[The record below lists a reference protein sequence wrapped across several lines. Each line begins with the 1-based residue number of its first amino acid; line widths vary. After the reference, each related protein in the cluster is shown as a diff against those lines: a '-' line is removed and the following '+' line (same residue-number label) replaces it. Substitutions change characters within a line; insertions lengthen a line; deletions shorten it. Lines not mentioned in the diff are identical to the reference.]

1 MNAINPAHYQK
12 GGVECI
18 EAIEAS
24 MTAEA
29 FKGFLKGNCIKYL
42 YRYENKNGIE
52 DLKKAEWYLLRLTAL
67 IENEVA
73 FENKITQAISDA
85 LSVNYDP
92 DDHLKSSGCP
102 DGFVYYQE
110 CVKGPQRA
118 CSILYATTTPHINC
132 SKGRGRKRLLFHA
145 MAKYAEWPR
154 TMLPS
159 QTDQCGHLQS
169 YGNESN

>member
-52 DLKKAEWYLLRLTAL
+52 DLKKAEWYLLRLIATR
-67 IENEVA
+67 ENEVA
-73 FENKITQAISDA
+73 FEDNITRTISEA

-92 DDHLKSSGCP
+92 DDYQLPSGCP
-102 DGFVYYQE
+102 DGF
-110 CVKGPQRA
+110 CP
-118 CSILYATTTPHINC
+118 
-132 SKGRGRKRLLFHA
+132 
-145 MAKYAEWPR
+145 
-154 TMLPS
+154 LPS
-159 QTDQCGHLQS
+159 VRQGPSENMFAPVDD
-169 YGNESN
+169 